1 MYQIQSI
8 RLIPVALPLLNHF
21 VTAQAQLVKRPLT
34 LVEMT
39 VWDTSANTMVTGYGE
54 VQSFS
59 TPNYAS
65 ETQNSSL
72 GAIEKWLG
80 PHLLGK
86 SIVSPQEFETQLEQ
100 KIPYYSFAKAGLAL
114 AFWDCIGKLKK
125 QSLAQMLG
133 GQSSTVAVGIAI
145 GQQDTWTNTT
155 EAVISAIEEGYS
167 RIKLKIS
174 GQDWHLNELIE
185 LINHFPNQNFSL
197 DANASLSWEQGI
209 ALQKLPQNVNFVEQ
223 PFANGDFIEHAHLQK
238 KLTIP
243 LSLDE
248 SVNQLTDVRTM
259 IACHSAQLLT
269 LKIGKIGGLLAA
281 QKAIELLKQSQLQAW
296 VGGMFTSGLGR
307 SADLALA
314 SCLPNAYPAD
324 ISDTNRYFQYD
335 LIQEKLTVQQGNIAV
350 PQKPGLGIRINW
362 RNVSKAQCSSEI
374 KINGT

>member
-8 RLIPVALPLLNHF
+8 RLIPVALPLVNQF

-39 VWDTSANTMVTGYGE
+39 VWDTVTNTMVTGYGE

-65 ETQNSSL
+65 EIQNNSL
-72 GAIEKWLG
+72 WAIEKWLG
-80 PHLLGK
+80 PQLLGK
-86 SIVSPQEFETQLEQ
+86 SIANPQEFEIQLNQ
-100 KIPYYSFAKAGLAL
+100 VIPSYSFAKAGLAL
-114 AFWDCIGKLKK
+114 AFWDCVGKLKG

-133 GQSSTVAVGIAI
+133 GQISTVAVGIAI
-145 GQQDTWTNTT
+145 GQQETWAKTT
-155 EAVISAIEEGYS
+155 EAVIGAIEQGYG
-167 RIKLKIS
+167 RIKLKIA
-174 GQDWHLNELIE
+174 GQNWQFNELIE
-185 LINHFPNQNFSL
+185 LINHFPNQDFSL

-209 ALQKLPQNVNFVEQ
+209 ALQKLPENVKFVEQ

-238 KLTIP
+238 KLRIA

-248 SVNQLTDVRTM
+248 SVNHLTDVKTM
-259 IACHSAQLLT
+259 IACRSARLLT

-281 QKAIELLKQSQLQAW
+281 QEAIDLLKKGQLQAW

-324 ISDTNRYFQYD
+324 ISDTKRYFQYD

-350 PQKPGLGIRINW
+350 PQQAGLGVSINW
-362 RNVSKAQCSSEI
+362 HNVSKAQYSAEI
-374 KINGT
+374 KIASK